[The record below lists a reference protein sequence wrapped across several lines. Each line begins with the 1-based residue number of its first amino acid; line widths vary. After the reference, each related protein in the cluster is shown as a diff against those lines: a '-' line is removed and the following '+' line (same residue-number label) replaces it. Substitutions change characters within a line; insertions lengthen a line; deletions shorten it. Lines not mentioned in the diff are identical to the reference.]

1 MKINRYYIVATI
13 FIILIFSSYF
23 FYNNTFINDNSSNV
37 TSNTRENNS
46 NSVNRQAVNTIGYGL
61 KNSKGEHIDNGSNI
75 NPQNNIISVNVSI
88 NHNLDENREYGLI
101 VLEDFKQVPFKIENE
116 QEFTKYFF
124 SMSPNTS
131 KYIKV
136 TLPVNSN
143 AREVIFLLIK
153 KPNYKLKEM
162 DFNRAAILEEV
173 LSMRYPINQ
182 AKNSDNVKESEPDYI
197 IKDGLNE
204 NMFVTK
210 NKEKLQAV
218 FVETEGKELT
228 FSVGNDTEQPMRYAI
243 VALKDWEQN
252 KIINNQDVIYT
263 TVPSGVRQI
272 FDFNL
277 PNVDSETNF
286 QLIALPFPYE
296 VSKENYISQQAFGS
310 FRIVI
315 QNKD

>member
-1 MKINRYYIVATI
+1 MKYYKYYIVITI
-13 FIILIFSSYF
+13 FIILISSSYF
-23 FYNNTFINDNSSNV
+23 LYNTLNDNSSKV
-37 TSNTRENNS
+37 TANTRENQS
-46 NSVNRQAVNTIGYGL
+46 NSINRLAANTIAYGL
-61 KNSKGEHIDNGSNI
+61 ENTKGEYIDNGSTLNQ
-75 NPQNNIISVNVSI
+75 QNNSISVNVSI
-88 NHNLDENREYGLI
+88 DHNLDENRDYGLI
-101 VLEDFKQVPFKIENE
+101 VLEDFKQVPFKIEEDE
-116 QEFTKYFF
+116 QEFTKYIF

-131 KYIKV
+131 KDIKV
-136 TLPVNSN
+136 TFPVNLN
-143 AREVIFLLIK
+143 AQEVTFLVIK

-182 AKNSDNVKESEPDYI
+182 AKKRDNVKETEPDNI
-197 IKDGLNE
+197 INDGLNE

-210 NKEKLQAV
+210 DKKKLQAV
-218 FVETEGKELT
+218 FEETEEKELS

-243 VALKDWEQN
+243 VAFRDWEQN
-252 KIINNQDVIYT
+252 EIINNQDVIYT

-277 PNVDSETNF
+277 PNVDKETNF

>member
-1 MKINRYYIVATI
+1 MVGTI

-23 FYNNTFINDNSSNV
+23 FYKLTFNIDNSSNV
-37 TSNTRENNS
+37 IATNSENKNNVS
-46 NSVNRQAVNTIGYGL
+46 RQAANTIAYGL
-61 KNSKGEHIDNGSNI
+61 KNTKGEHIDNGSNI
-75 NPQNNIISVNVSI
+75 IPHNNIISVNVSI
-88 NHNLDENREYGLI
+88 DHNLDENREYGLI
-101 VLEDFKQVPFKIENE
+101 VLEDFKQVPFKIENK

-124 SMSPNTS
+124 NMSPNTS

-153 KPNYKLKEM
+153 KPNYKLKEL
-162 DFNRAAILEEV
+162 DINRAVILEEV
-173 LSMRYPINQ
+173 LSMRYSINQ
-182 AKNSDNVKESEPDYI
+182 AAKDTDNVKEKEPDSI
-197 IKDGLNE
+197 ITDGLNE

-210 NKEKLQAV
+210 HKEKLQAV
-218 FVETEGKELT
+218 FVEKEGNELT
-228 FSVGNDTEQPMRYAI
+228 FSVGNDTELPMRYAI
-243 VALKDWEQN
+243 VALRDWEQN
-252 KIINNQDVIYT
+252 TIIKDQDVIYT
-263 TVPSGVRQI
+263 TVPSGVRHI
-272 FDFNL
+272 FNFNL
-277 PNVDSETNF
+277 PNVDNDTNF